1 MSRLRLK
8 YVFFAGSALLLIIMV
23 ILSRNA
29 GISCDEVL
37 HYNHSVAVY
46 EYFATQGEDRSA
58 LETPVTHLR
67 YYGQFYDNFV
77 TFLINWF
84 NIDDIYGFRHLMSSL
99 AGWLTVFV
107 TALFAVWLSGYRTG
121 IIVLLLFTVSPTF
134 MGHAQNNLKDV
145 PFALSYI
152 AGTFFML
159 KVLFPKADRIRFA
172 DILFLTLSMG
182 FSISIRAG
190 GLLLI
195 CYLVLFFFII
205 AFYNR
210 INEGKIDFG
219 EYGKRL
225 IIIILVS
232 FSAYFAGILLW
243 PFALES
249 PFRNVIVS
257 YRVMAHFPDTFR
269 QIFEGKTEWSDFMPW
284 YYLPKSMAITIPL
297 VVSAGIVIFF
307 ACTKR
312 ILNSGK
318 ALIWLIILFTLFFPV
333 IFAIVQR
340 SNLYSSWRQFLFV
353 YPAIILVSAT
363 GFSSLLDFLRKKHSR
378 WILVALTGL
387 LSIHPLRFMAGNPS
401 YNYLYYNQL
410 TGGLKGAYGNYETDY
425 YYVSQTEA
433 SEWLINYLSEN
444 KTDTAIVKATYSVL
458 WQFRDHPSIKTS
470 YFRYEERSQHDWD
483 YAIVVNRYIPPY
495 QLRKG
500 IWPPE
505 NAIHLIHA
513 GGVPVCAVLERRTKN
528 DYYGYEALNSGQIDK
543 AIEYYEKAIC
553 EDDRNE
559 LIFYNFAAALY
570 ADGQK
575 ERADSLLRKGLE
587 VNPGCEPI
595 IMYLGNIAVA
605 EGRKGEAIGFYER
618 VIDINRKYFEAYV
631 ALSGLVAENDLLKA
645 RSILRECIVL
655 NPHYRPAIEALADTY
670 RQSDPEIAGKYDEL
684 ARTIK

>member
-1 MSRLRLK
+1 MNRLRLK
-8 YVFFAGSALLLIIMV
+8 YIFFAFAALLLIIMV

-29 GISCDEVL
+29 GITCDEVL

-58 LETPVTHLR
+58 LETPLTHLK

-84 NIDDIYGFRHLMSSL
+84 SIDDIYGFRHLMSSL

-107 TALFAVWLSGYRTG
+107 TALLAVWLSGYRTG
-121 IIVLLLFTVSPTF
+121 IIVLLLFAVSPTF

-152 AGTFFML
+152 AGTFFIL
-159 KVLFPKADRIRFA
+159 KVLFPKADRVRFA
-172 DILFLTLSMG
+172 DILFLILSIG

-225 IIIILVS
+225 IIIVLVS

-249 PFRNVIVS
+249 PFRNVITS

-284 YYLPKSMAITIPL
+284 YYLPKSMAITIPI
-297 VVSAGIVIFF
+297 VVFAGVVIFF

-318 ALIWLIILFTLFFPV
+318 VMIWLIILFTIVFPV

-353 YPAIILVSAT
+353 YPAIILISAT
-363 GFSSLLDFLRKKHSR
+363 GFSSLPDCLKKKHSR
-378 WILVALTGL
+378 WVLIALAGL
-387 LSIHPLRFMAGNPS
+387 LSIHPLRFMAANPS
-401 YNYLYYNQL
+401 YYYLYYNQFI
-410 TGGLKGAYGNYETDY
+410 GGLKGAYGNYETDY

-433 SEWLINYLSEN
+433 SEWLINYLSAN

-458 WQFRDHPSIKTS
+458 WQFRDHPAIKTS

-495 QLRKG
+495 QLRNG
-500 IWPPE
+500 IWPPG
-505 NAIHLIHA
+505 NAIHLIYA
-513 GGVPVCAVLERRTKN
+513 DAVPVCAVLERRSKN
-528 DYYGYEALNSGQIDK
+528 DYYGYEALNSGQTGK
-543 AIEYYEKAIC
+543 AIEYFEKAIRD
-553 EDDRNE
+553 DDRNE
-559 LIFYNFAAALY
+559 MIFYNFAAALY
-570 ADGQK
+570 TDGQSG
-575 ERADSLLRKGLE
+575 RADSLLRKGLE
-587 VNPGCEPI
+587 VNPGFEPI
-595 IMYLGNIAVA
+595 IMYLGNIAAA
-605 EGRKGEAIGFYER
+605 EGRNDEAIMFYER
-618 VIDINRKYFEAYV
+618 VTGINRKYFQAYV
-631 ALSGLVAENDLLKA
+631 ALSGLVAENDIRKA
-645 RSILRECIVL
+645 RSILRECLVL
-655 NPHYRPAIEALADTY
+655 NPQYKPAVEALADTY

-684 ARTIK
+684 ARSIK